1 MRCPTCL
8 RDLDPQ
14 NTDLIGF
21 AQESWSS
28 DLSHLSGNIM
38 DDQQQRRFRAMQDSM
53 GKSALRFGNN
63 GSSVTKPDVKN
74 FEPPYSNSLPPSEQN
89 FEPLNLY
96 CRKCWKPRPTHSTAW
111 ISSWPNST
119 GNPQTNRSP
128 TATSLAN
135 EASRAPPSISR
146 TSAYCASA
154 GSAETTMI
162 ADIPEFSRP

>member
-1 MRCPTCL
+1 MRCPICL

-63 GSSVTKPDVKN
+63 GSIITKPDVKN
-74 FEPPYSNSLPPSEQN
+74 FEPPCSNSLPSSEQN
-89 FEPLNLY
+89 FRPLNLY
-96 CRKCWKPRPTHSTAW
+96 YRK
-111 ISSWPNST
+111 
-119 GNPQTNRSP
+119 
-128 TATSLAN
+128 
-135 EASRAPPSISR
+135 
-146 TSAYCASA
+146 
-154 GSAETTMI
+154 
-162 ADIPEFSRP
+162 